1 MECCAEHMIAVN
13 NKVDPTRTT
22 ALRDA
27 YSMDMRRRFV
37 AISRGIATAVYE
49 KDCFGLN
56 KNIQTF
62 QVTPPNYQAFANLS
76 SSDKLEAFLAWLQL
90 QVDKGLLTIGQFLQ
104 IGSSIE
110 KSWTDEYTLDA
121 YKRGVIRAR
130 AEMKKAGYDV
140 PTIEETGG
148 IMIVLGMPMHVE
160 KLALLYT
167 RTFNELK
174 GVTDAMHQ
182 QISRILAQ
190 GLADG
195 DSSLLLAKK
204 LVATI
209 NGKGALELGITDSLG
224 RFISVQRRAE
234 MIART
239 ETIRSFT
246 ESSLQEYKNWGV
258 EGLNVQAE
266 WRTAGDARVCP
277 ICESMEGKVFTL
289 ENASGKIPAHPNCRC
304 IFLPVT
310 IKKTKK

>member
-174 GVTDAMHQ
+174 GVMDAMHQ

>member
-56 KNIQTF
+56 KNIQTL